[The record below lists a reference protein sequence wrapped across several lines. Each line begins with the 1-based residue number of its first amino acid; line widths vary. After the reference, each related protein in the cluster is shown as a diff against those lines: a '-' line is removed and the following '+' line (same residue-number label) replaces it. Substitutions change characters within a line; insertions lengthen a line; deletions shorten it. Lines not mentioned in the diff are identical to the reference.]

1 MFVDG
6 VVDILVFRKMAS
18 SDFFACS
25 DFFVKVSYYNSV
37 PVNLL
42 QLVSIS
48 STIYTPL
55 LMAVNTS
62 ASFSRKLP

>member
-1 MFVDG
+1 MLVDG

-37 PVNLL
+37 SVNLL
-42 QLVSIS
+42 
-48 STIYTPL
+48 
-55 LMAVNTS
+55 
-62 ASFSRKLP
+62 